1 MTRNTRDASEAL
13 ATRIIHAGSP
23 PFVDGTAPVNVPVE
37 RTSTVRHASTAAQ
50 HDVHARRKAGENVAS
65 YGRHGSQTHRAL
77 EDALLA
83 LEGGVRAFLVP
94 SGLSAISLTFLALLS
109 PGDHVIVT
117 DSIYA
122 PVRRLDAALLQR
134 LGIDLSYVDPSSGGP
149 EVLEAAIRPHTRLI
163 YTESPG
169 SLLYEIYD
177 LHAVAR
183 VARRHDIVVATDN
196 TWASGIL
203 FRPLDAGADVSV
215 LAATK
220 YVAGHSDV
228 MIGAVIART
237 DAVAARI
244 ATTHDVLGLT
254 VGADDAS
261 LALRGARTS
270 PVRMA
275 QHQRNATR
283 VAQWLQTQPG
293 VGQVFYPALTD
304 DPGHALWKRDFKGAN
319 GLVSFVLEGAD
330 AHAAER
336 VADAL
341 QLFAIGA
348 SWGGYESLVTV
359 VAPERLADH
368 AQWNGAGAV
377 LRLHV
382 GLEDVDDL
390 IADLAQALQHAPVAA
405 LHPIG
410 G

>member
-1 MTRNTRDASEAL
+1 MTRDTRHAAEAL
-13 ATRIIHAGSP
+13 ATRIVHAGSP
-23 PFVDGTAPVNVPVE
+23 PFVNGAAPVNIPVE
-37 RTSTVRHASTAAQ
+37 RTSTVRHANTAAQ
-50 HDVHARRKAGENVAS
+50 HDVQARRKAGENIAS

-77 EDALLA
+77 EEALLA

-134 LGIDLSYVDPSSGGP
+134 LGIELSYVDPANGQ
-149 EVLEAAIRPHTRLI
+149 LETAIRPHTRLI

-177 LHAVAR
+177 LAAIAR
-183 VARRHDIVVATDN
+183 VARRHDIVLATDN

-203 FRPLDAGADVSV
+203 FRPLDVGADISV

-228 MIGAVIART
+228 MLGAVIART
-237 DAVAARI
+237 EAVAARI
-244 ATTHDVLGLT
+244 AAAHDALGLT
-254 VGADDAS
+254 IGADDAY
-261 LALRGARTS
+261 LALRGVRTL

-283 VAQWLQTQPG
+283 IAQWLQTQPG
-293 VGQVFYPALTD
+293 VGQVYYPALPD

-330 AHAAER
+330 VHAAER

-341 QLFAIGA
+341 RLFAIGA

-359 VAPERLADH
+359 VAPERLVDH
-368 AQWNGAGAV
+368 AQWNQAGAV

-382 GLEDVDDL
+382 GLEDADDL
-390 IADLAQALQHAPVAA
+390 IADLAQALQHAPAAA
-405 LHPIG
+405 LHAIG

>member
-254 VGADDAS
+254 VGADDAY
-261 LALRGARTS
+261 LALRGVRTL

-275 QHQRNATR
+275 QHQRKATR

>member
-1 MTRNTRDASEAL
+1 
-13 ATRIIHAGSP
+13 
-23 PFVDGTAPVNVPVE
+23 
-37 RTSTVRHASTAAQ
+37 
-50 HDVHARRKAGENVAS
+50 
-65 YGRHGSQTHRAL
+65 
-77 EDALLA
+77 
-83 LEGGVRAFLVP
+83 
-94 SGLSAISLTFLALLS
+94 LSAISLTFLALLS

-134 LGIDLSYVDPSSGGP
+134 LGIELSYVDPADGQ
-149 EVLEAAIRPHTRLI
+149 LEAAIRPHTRLI

-177 LHAVAR
+177 LPAIAR
-183 VARRHDIVVATDN
+183 VARRHDIVLATDN

-203 FRPLDAGADVSV
+203 FRPLDAGADISV

-228 MIGAVIART
+228 MLGAVIART

-244 ATTHDVLGLT
+244 AAAHDVLGLT
-254 VGADDAS
+254 IGADDAY
-261 LALRGARTS
+261 LALRGMRTL

-293 VGQVFYPALTD
+293 VGRVYYPALPD

-330 AHAAER
+330 VRAAEH

-341 QLFAIGA
+341 RLFAIGA
-348 SWGGYESLVTV
+348 SWGGYESLVAV
-359 VAPERLADH
+359 VAPERLDDH
-368 AQWNGAGAV
+368 AQWNQAGAV

-382 GLEDVDDL
+382 GLEDADDL
-390 IADLAQALQHAPVAA
+390 IADLAQALQRAPAAA
-405 LHPIG
+405 LHAIG

>member
-254 VGADDAS
+254 VGADDAY
-261 LALRGARTS
+261 LALRGVRTL

>member
-1 MTRNTRDASEAL
+1 MTRDARHAAEAL

-23 PFVDGTAPVNVPVE
+23 PFVNGSAPVNVPIE

-50 HDVHARRKAGENVAS
+50 HDVQARRKAGENVAS

-94 SGLSAISLTFLALLS
+94 SGLLAISLTFLALLS

-122 PVRRLDAALLQR
+122 PVRRLDAGLLQR
-134 LGIDLSYVDPSSGGP
+134 LGIELLYVDPANGQ
-149 EVLEAAIRPHTRLI
+149 LEAAIRPHTRLI

-177 LHAVAR
+177 LAAIAH
-183 VARRHDIVVATDN
+183 VARRHDIVLAMDN

-228 MIGAVIART
+228 MLGAVIART
-237 DAVAARI
+237 EAVAARI
-244 ATTHDVLGLT
+244 AAAHDVLGLT
-254 VGADDAS
+254 VGADDAY
-261 LALRGARTS
+261 LALRGVRTL

-293 VGQVFYPALTD
+293 VGQVYYPALPD

-330 AHAAER
+330 VHAAER

-341 QLFAIGA
+341 RLFAIGA

-359 VAPERLADH
+359 VPRERLTDH
-368 AQWNGAGAV
+368 AQWNQAGAV

-382 GLEDVDDL
+382 GLEDADDL
-390 IADLAQALQHAPVAA
+390 IADLEQALQHAPVAA
-405 LHPIG
+405 LHAIG

>member
-149 EVLEAAIRPHTRLI
+149 EVLETAIRPHTRLI

-254 VGADDAS
+254 VGADDAY
-261 LALRGARTS
+261 LALRGVRTL

>member
-83 LEGGVRAFLVP
+83 LEGGARAFLVP

-254 VGADDAS
+254 VGADDAY
-261 LALRGARTS
+261 LALRGVRTL